1 MHRRF
6 VIACSFLLTAIAMV
20 GVPVATADEPPD
32 LLAPDRVQR
41 GHEAFGESCSYCHG
55 ENGAGGATGA
65 PGLQGR
71 ADLSAADLF
80 ETITHGRI
88 SGMNIMPAWGD
99 SLSEEQRWALV
110 AYIRS
115 LAGDA
120 K

>member
-1 MHRRF
+1 MHRHGLAA
-6 VIACSFLLTAIAMV
+6 VVVLLGMAAAI
-20 GVPVATADEPPD
+20 ADEPAD
-32 LLAPDRVQR
+32 LLSPERVER
-41 GHEAFGESCSYCHG
+41 GHVAFGESCSYCHG

-71 ADLSAADLF
+71 TDLSAADIF
-80 ETITHGRI
+80 ATISNGRI

-115 LAGDA
+115 MAGAA

>member
-1 MHRRF
+1 MIRCVLTACACVF
-6 VIACSFLLTAIAMV
+6 GIACAI
-20 GVPVATADEPPD
+20 ADEPAD
-32 LLAPDRVQR
+32 LLSPDRVQR
-41 GHEAFGESCSYCHG
+41 GHVAFGESCSYCHG

-71 ADLSAADLF
+71 TDLSAADIF
-80 ETITHGRI
+80 ATISNGRI
-88 SGMNIMPAWGD
+88 SGMNIMPAWGE

-115 LAGDA
+115 MASDP

>member
-1 MHRRF
+1 MHRCA
-6 VIACSFLLTAIAMV
+6 VMACSLLLAIAMG
-20 GVPVATADEPPD
+20 GVPIAVADEPAD
-32 LLAPDRVQR
+32 LGSPERVQR
-41 GHEAFGESCSYCHG
+41 GHEAFGESCTYCHG

-71 ADLSAADLF
+71 TDLSATDLF

-88 SGMNIMPAWGD
+88 SGMNIMPAWGE

>member
-1 MHRRF
+1 MHRRA
-6 VIACSFLLTAIAMV
+6 VRACSLLLVLATG
-20 GVPVATADEPPD
+20 GVPIAVADEPAD
-32 LLAPDRVQR
+32 LLAPERVQR

-71 ADLSAADLF
+71 TDLSAADLF
-80 ETITHGRI
+80 ETITNGRI
-88 SGMNIMPAWGD
+88 SGMNIMPAWGE

>member
-1 MHRRF
+1 MHPHSVR
-6 VIACSFLLTAIAMV
+6 ACSLLFAIAMG
-20 GVPVATADEPPD
+20 GVSIAIADEPAD
-32 LLAPDRVQR
+32 LLSPDRVER
-41 GHEAFGESCSYCHG
+41 GHEAFGASCSYCHG

-71 ADLSAADLF
+71 TDLSAADLF
-80 ETITHGRI
+80 ETITNGRI
-88 SGMNIMPAWGD
+88 SGMNIMPAWGE